1 MNPSDRQI
9 PPTRVALVTGASRGL
24 GAAIT
29 RELTNRGIKVLTPSR
44 AELDLASAASI
55 EAFVAA
61 HRATQVDIL
70 VNNAGINTLRH
81 ITEIDAATWQSML
94 QVNLG
99 SALRLTQA
107 FAPGMCAR
115 GWGRILNLSTIFS
128 VVNKERRAAYS
139 MTKAALNALTR
150 SSAVEFGPSGVLVNA
165 LAPGFVD
172 TDLTRQNNSPEAIAA
187 ITQTIPLRRLAQP
200 VEIARLAAF
209 LVSEE
214 NSYLTGQTI
223 LADGGFTC
231 Q

>member
-29 RELTNRGIKVLTPSR
+29 RELTNRGVKVLTPSR
-44 AELDLASAASI
+44 AELDLASDASI
-55 EAFVAA
+55 DAFVAA
-61 HRATQVDIL
+61 HAATQVDIL

-99 SALRLTQA
+99 AALRLTQA
-107 FAPGMCAR
+107 FAPGMCTR
-115 GWGRILNLSTIFS
+115 GWRRILNLSTIFS

-150 SSAVEFGPSGVLVNA
+150 SSAVEFGASGVLVNA

-172 TDLTRQNNSPEAIAA
+172 TDLTHQNNSPEAIAA

-223 LADGGFTC
+223 MADGGFTC